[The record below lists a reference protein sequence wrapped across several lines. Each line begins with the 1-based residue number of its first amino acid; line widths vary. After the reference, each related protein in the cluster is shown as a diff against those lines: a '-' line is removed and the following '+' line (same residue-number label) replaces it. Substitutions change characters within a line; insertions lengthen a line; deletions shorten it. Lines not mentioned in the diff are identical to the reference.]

1 MNGIGIGDS
10 LPDDE
15 SLVARLRGAGVV
27 GSVFVIADNA
37 AIGRRAPHWARLLAD
52 AGWSHRVRFWE
63 GRADAAAIAALAD
76 EAGRFG
82 GQAIVAAGAGATLAV
97 AHDVALAAGIPCIV
111 DAA

>member
-27 GSVFVIADNA
+27 DTVFVIADND
-37 AIGRRAPHWARLLAD
+37 AIGRRAPHWARLMAGI
-52 AGWSHRVRFWE
+52 GWSHRVRFWE
-63 GRADAAAIAALAD
+63 GRADAASVAALAD

-82 GQAIVAAGAGATLAV
+82 GQVIVAAGAGATLAV
-97 AHDVALAAGIPCIV
+97 ARDVALAAGIPCVV